1 MKKIDLT
8 DGMVAKDDD
17 SRIERARLQQEIA
30 RLQQNV
36 KSLRGGTCPLSGQRV
51 EECANH
57 QERHIPLLKAQAKAL
72 AKLRHREKT
81 YTAA

>member
-1 MKKIDLT
+1 MIDV
-8 DGMVAKDDD
+8 DAREGMAANNNDRLV
-17 SRIERARLQQEIA
+17 EHARLQQEIA

-51 EECANH
+51 RECANH
-57 QERHIPLLKAQAKAL
+57 QERHAPLLKAQAKVL
-72 AKLRHREKT
+72 ARLKRQEKT